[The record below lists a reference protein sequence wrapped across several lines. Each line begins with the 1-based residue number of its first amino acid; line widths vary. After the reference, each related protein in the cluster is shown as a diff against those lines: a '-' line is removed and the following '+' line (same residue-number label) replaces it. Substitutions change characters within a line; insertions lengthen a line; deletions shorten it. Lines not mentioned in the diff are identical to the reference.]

1 MSVERFQNGLN
12 MSLADVG
19 CSASGA
25 AATLTLAAATV
36 AVIKGEFATVL
47 TSGAKTIAFVETKT
61 VPSSDSVGW
70 VASVAKTLYGG
81 ASTNANAPANN
92 KGQMA
97 ILVHCIN
104 AAGTFKSIQ
113 GDAVQMDASGLAIA
127 AAPQF
132 PMIPDTLV
140 PFAYQVLYAGLT
152 AGDIVPGTSNWNAT
166 GFTNT
171 CHDIMMLPK
180 RPVVA

>member
-1 MSVERFQNGLN
+1 MSERFQNGLN
-12 MSLADVG
+12 MTLTDAG
-19 CSASGA
+19 CTASGA
-25 AATLTLAAATV
+25 AATLTLGAAVT
-36 AVIKGEFATVL
+36 AVIKGEFCTAL
-47 TSGAKTIAFVETKT
+47 TSGAKTIAFVDGKN
-61 VPSSDSVGW
+61 VPSSNTTGYVDS
-70 VASVAKTLYGG
+70 SAKVLYGG

-113 GDAVQMDASGLAIA
+113 GDAVQMDASGLAIS

-132 PMIPDTLV
+132 PYIPDTLV

-152 AGDIVPGTSNWNAT
+152 AGDITPGTSNWNAT
-166 GFTNT
+166 GFTNAV
-171 CHDIMMLPK
+171 HDVMMLPK

>member
-1 MSVERFQNGLN
+1 MSERFLNGLN
-12 MSLADVG
+12 LSLADTG

-36 AVIKGEFATVL
+36 CVIKGEFATAL
-47 TSGAKTIAFVETKT
+47 TSGAKTIAFVEPKN
-61 VPSSDSVGW
+61 VPSSDSTGYA
-70 VASVAKTLYGG
+70 ASVAKVLYGG
-81 ASTNANAPANN
+81 ASTNALAPANN

-97 ILVHCIN
+97 ILVHCVN

-113 GDAVQMDASGLAIA
+113 GDAVQMDASGLAIG

-132 PMIPDTLV
+132 PLIPDTLV

-152 AGDIVPGTSNWNAT
+152 AGDITPGTSNWNAT
-166 GFTNT
+166 GFTNAV
-171 CHDIMMLPK
+171 HDVMMLPK